1 MAEGLWMPDG
11 TQRQSSFD
19 AEVHKALSL
28 GKQGVVEDSEVIE
41 EMRLNRRANSKTA
54 ANNMTSGDISFT
66 TMRPRDPMFYWR
78 QNNLPFELDKPDQ
91 LKQLRDLCRMIYLT
105 NPVIAACVD
114 IYSKYPVVGA
124 ELRCKDKA
132 IEDFYTDLFFDQLEY
147 EDFFVDVGREY
158 WTVGEAWPFGSFNE
172 LLGVWED
179 DELLN
184 PDDIEVIVTPFQREP
199 RFEMRL
205 PQSLRNIL
213 DRREPAWE
221 YEALM
226 RSYPELKNFAGGNAD
241 DRRMPVSN
249 ILLRQLRFKADTFNP
264 RGVPILMRAIRYIV
278 QEEMLNAAQEAVA
291 SRLYLPLILAKLGAS
306 AQELGTETP
315 WVPTAG
321 DLDEFE
327 SRLDAAFAGDFR
339 VLVHHFAVNMQ
350 SVFGREVMPRLDG
363 DFDRIMEKELQVFGL
378 SKTLLNGAEGGQT
391 YAADALNR
399 DLVSQLL
406 STYQRLLKRLWRDRA
421 MVVAEAQEHYD
432 YEIRGGKRY
441 PIMEEVLEADE
452 EGNYRIVEQPK
463 LLIPDLH
470 FKSMNMRSETEERQF
485 IEALRQSG
493 VAISNQTRLTNV
505 PIDLDEELDRVKEEQ
520 VQAAVKAQEARKETY
535 LALRDQ
541 GLPIPEDLRNDFEPK
556 AQTPGG
562 GNPSA
567 QGPGEPTPQEAL
579 PNVGTQEPTDNS
591 ALIPPQEEEGSGGE
605 DIPAGLPED
614 ARHNGF
620 DNVSRL
626 PRNQWG
632 QEGKSRPDESDEMR
646 AYMPRSAILTHADGK
661 EIEEP
666 GVLQIG
672 PKHIGMR
679 RFASLSSETPLDEAE
694 TKPA

>member
-1 MAEGLWMPDG
+1 MPDG
-11 TQRQSSFD
+11 TQRQSSLD
-19 AEVHKALSL
+19 KAVHEALTL
-28 GKQGVVEDSEVIE
+28 GRQGLADDDPARE
-41 EMRLNRRANSKTA
+41 EMRLNRRVNAKTA

-66 TMRPRDPMFYWR
+66 TMRPKDPMFYWR

-91 LKQLRDLCRMIYLT
+91 LKQLRDLCRMVYLT

-124 ELRCKDKA
+124 ELRCKDPS
-132 IEDFYTDLFFDQLEY
+132 IEGFYTDLFFDQLEY
-147 EDFFVDVGREY
+147 EDFFVDVGKEY

-184 PDDIEVIVTPFQREP
+184 PDDIDVIVTPFQREP

-205 PQSLRNIL
+205 PQSLRDIIEN
-213 DRREPAWE
+213 RKPEWE

-226 RSYPELKNFAGGNAD
+226 RSYPELKNFVGGNMD
-241 DRRMPVSN
+241 EKRMPVSN

-363 DFDRIMEKELQVFGL
+363 DFERIMEKELQVFGL
-378 SKTLLNGAEGGQT
+378 SKTLLNGAQGGET

-406 STYQRLLKRLWRDRA
+406 TTYQRLLRKLWKDRA

-441 PIMEEVLEADE
+441 PIMEEVLEMDE

-463 LLIPDLH
+463 LLIPDIH

-485 IEALRQSG
+485 TEALRQSG
-493 VAISNQTRLTNV
+493 VPISNQTRLTNV
-505 PIDLDEELDRVKEEQ
+505 PIELDDELDRVKEEQ
-520 VQAAVKAQEARKETY
+520 IQAAVKAQETRKETY

-556 AQTPGG
+556 AQTAGG
-562 GNPSA
+562 GNPA
-567 QGPGEPTPQEAL
+567 AEGPGEPAPQEAL
-579 PNVGTQEPTDNS
+579 PNIGTDDATDNS
-591 ALIPPQEEEGSGGE
+591 ALVPPQEEEGPGGE
-605 DIPAGLPED
+605 DIPAGIPMDGRQED
-614 ARHNGF
+614 GTK
-620 DNVSRL
+620 RL
-626 PRNQWG
+626 PRNHWG
-632 QEGKSRPDESDEMR
+632 EGASRPKESDEMR
-646 AYMPRSAILTHADGK
+646 AHMPRAAILTDSEGN
-661 EIEEP
+661 ELEEP
-666 GVLQIG
+666 GGLQVG
-672 PKHIGMR
+672 PKHVGIR
-679 RFASLSSETPLDEAE
+679 RHAALDPDKPLDDQVHQ
-694 TKPA
+694 PA